1 MNPNETTD
9 PTNPTN
15 LTQTAFHGQPAEAL
29 PAIRHL
35 RQLLKQA
42 EFEHVM
48 TLRRHGATWRHIAKL
63 LNLSH
68 QQTHKIYAPWEP
80 TQT

>member
-1 MNPNETTD
+1 MNHTEPTEPTD
-9 PTNPTN
+9 
-15 LTQTAFHGQPAEAL
+15 LIRTAFHGQPADAL

-68 QQTHKIYAPWEP
+68 QQTHKIYAPYAPWEP